1 MTRTLTAV
9 WTFLTRERSL
19 RPGAI
24 DHARPQRSEDEHP
37 WPEEVPAGRVG
48 AAPAPAPRPRRRQ
61 RGIAVLIVLI
71 AISLTLVL
79 TSQFSTSTNVDL
91 IAAANYRDQMR
102 AHFLARSAVNFTEI
116 VIRLQQ
122 KLDGAS
128 SQKGFEALK
137 GVQITE
143 FANQLMLAFCG
154 NAQEVRAAV
163 GNDAASLS
171 KGLGADIGTC
181 GVVGAITTDDDKLN
195 MNCANAADSY
205 ALTTKSALD
214 ALLFFPGYD
223 PLFEEADAENWRRDR
238 DTQVAALIDYVDGNS
253 IRGVNNRGTTEDY
266 GYESLKDHYRP
277 KNTYLDS
284 VGELKL
290 VRGVDDRFWTLF
302 GPAFTVY
309 GGCKLNLSAVS
320 NVQLIAAILYLSVP
334 EKNRTSEP
342 MLQNPQKL
350 FALAGLV
357 AKAKQFGMMF
367 STTDDFIQ
375 FVKDPGAQLGT
386 LAGQTGM
393 QGSQAQAALTAG
405 IPGLTGAD
413 KLGMELD
420 KKLVDQLARTG
431 PRRTYRVEAWGE
443 VDRKSTTF
451 PPIRSTITGVWDT
464 KVTNQNARKS
474 PAPKGAWVFLRED

>member
-1 MTRTLTAV
+1 MTRALTAC

-19 RPGAI
+19 RRPGA
-24 DHARPQRSEDEHP
+24 AL
-37 WPEEVPAGRVG
+37 
-48 AAPAPAPRPRRRQ
+48 APARRKRGRQ
-61 RGIAVLIVLI
+61 RGVAIITVLI

-79 TSQFSTSTNVDL
+79 TNQFSTTTNVDL

-128 SQKGFEALK
+128 NQKGFEGLK

-154 NAQEVRAAV
+154 TSQEVRAAV
-163 GNDAASLS
+163 GDAAAAQA

-181 GVVGAITTDDDKLN
+181 GVVGAITTDDDKVNL
-195 MNCANAADSY
+195 NCANAAESY

-214 ALLFFPGYD
+214 ALLFFNAYD

-238 DTQVAALIDYVDGNS
+238 DLQTAALIDYIDGNN
-253 IRGVNNRGTTEDY
+253 IRGVNQRGTTEDY

-277 KNTYLDS
+277 KNTYLDT

-302 GPAFTVY
+302 GPALTVY

-320 NVQLIAAILYLSVP
+320 NVQLLAAILYLSVP
-334 EKNRTSEP
+334 QDKKTTEP
-342 MLQNPQKL
+342 MLQDPQRL

-357 AKAKQFGMMF
+357 AKAKQFGMQF
-367 STTDDFIQ
+367 QSVDDFIK
-375 FVKDPGAQLGT
+375 FVKDPCQAVGSLAGESGT
-386 LAGQTGM
+386 L
-393 QGSQAQAALTAG
+393 QGSQAQQAVSAG
-405 IPGLTGAD
+405 IPGCGTGV
-413 KLGMELD
+413 KLGMDLD

-443 VDRKSTTF
+443 IDRPGTAF
-451 PPIRSTITGVWDT
+451 PPIRSTLTGVWDT
-464 KVTNQNARKS
+464 KVQNQNQRKAS
-474 PAPKGAWVFLRED
+474 TATAKGTWVFLRED